1 MQKTSQEQFIKKFI
15 SIHGNRYD
23 ISLLVYKGLKYPII
37 IICREHGVYEQRAD
51 HSLRGQN
58 CPKCSS
64 LLESNKEEFIIKAKL
79 KHPDKNNNYDEF
91 IYVNSHT
98 KSIIICPIHGKFLQ
112 NPMSHLSG
120 NGCPE
125 CGNQNNKARQKF
137 KEHATKI
144 HNNKFVYDE
153 FIYVNSHTKS
163 IIICPIHGKFL
174 QNPSDH
180 MNGKGCPECGGTKKK
195 TLEQFI
201 DQASLL
207 HNNKFNYDEFVYVD
221 ALTKGIIICPE
232 HERFLQKPNDHLS
245 GYGCPNC
252 TTRVSKPET
261 KWLNYIGILEENRQ
275 IKLPNLG
282 RNIVDG
288 YDPKTNTVYE
298 FYGDFWHGNPKT
310 HDPNKINLMN
320 HKTFGYL
327 YTQTMI
333 REEKIKQHYNLL
345 TIWENEWIQYIKEN
359 KNGKTL

>member
-79 KHPDKNNNYDEF
+79 KHPDKNNN
-91 IYVNSHT
+91 
-98 KSIIICPIHGKFLQ
+98 
-112 NPMSHLSG
+112 
-120 NGCPE
+120 
-125 CGNQNNKARQKF
+125 
-137 KEHATKI
+137 
-144 HNNKFVYDE
+144 YDE